1 MNKIIF
7 IIFIFFSSLGWGL
20 TFSNGEKVEIDVVIN
35 FEEGPLE
42 KLIVPTSWPFKGKS
56 SFLEEHKKFSIGDN
70 GISKDTKDK
79 CVELFINWKKNSSSH
94 RDDRGRG
101 CFQKLAW
108 WYYNSG
114 DINPIKEVIYSWAT
128 KGKPEF
134 DIYQNDFN
142 PDHYDAIALLTIY
155 SSFYAVKYDEFDFN
169 SEERSIVDAFIL
181 NEMLTIP
188 INVVGDPKNQFFCD
202 PYKHN
207 LIGKRSDGRP
217 DINTCG
223 SNRWKTTIAQLL
235 VALRLGDQDLFNEG
249 LYNTR
254 FKLAL
259 FDDEGIYVTWAT
271 RGALA
276 WDYSHDVTTM
286 LSLLTEIYKSIG
298 YDFLEHQLENGLYVK
313 DLFSK
318 QFEIVDDV
326 SILEKYAKRQYSV
339 KGTNYNKW
347 KKLSNTEKLGN
358 WPKTSVVYS
367 SKSYIQKYDKNLQK
381 LIDCNTSLFSPS
393 TNAIT
398 SFNLIDIW
406 ELHYLNDPSGYCSS
420 NKNLKTNNKDLKTK
434 PEIKKTEGNKFILS
448 WFTALKSENYKKIL
462 ESIDIIS
469 YEPNGSSDLIEINS
483 NQIERNNISLDSKK
497 HGREYLKIYFSK
509 ERIKIVGEIQ
519 VFENEYI
526 NINTE
531 ENLSKGETKIIFG
544 DEDEF
549 IIEWDNQ

>member
-1 MNKIIF
+1 MLK
-7 IIFIFFSSLGWGL
+7 IFFLLILLPTLSWGL
-20 TFSNGEKVEIDVVIN
+20 TFSNGEKVEIEVVIN
-35 FEEGPLE
+35 FEESQLE
-42 KLIVPTSWPFKGKS
+42 KLIVPASWPFKEKS
-56 SFLEEHKKFSIGDN
+56 SFLEEHKKISFGDN
-70 GISKDTKDK
+70 GISEDIKNK
-79 CVELFINWKKNSSSH
+79 CVELFTNWKKNNSSH
-94 RDDRGRG
+94 RENRGS
-101 CFQKLAW
+101 CDQKLAW

-134 DIYQNDFN
+134 DIYQDDFN

-155 SSFYAVKYDEFDFN
+155 SSFYAVKYDEFEFN
-169 SEERSIVDAFIL
+169 EEERNLVDSFIL

-188 INVVGDPKNQFFCD
+188 INTVGDPKNQFFCD
-202 PYKHN
+202 PYKHD
-207 LIGKRSDGRP
+207 LIGRKNSPRP

-235 VALRLGDQDLFNEG
+235 VALRLGDQNLFNEG
-249 LYNTR
+249 VYNTR

-298 YDFLEHQLENGLYVK
+298 YDFLEYQLENGLYVK

-326 SILEKYAKRQYSV
+326 SILEKYAKRQYAV

-347 KKLSNTEKLGN
+347 KKLSNTEKLDI

-367 SKSYIQKYDKNLQK
+367 AKSYIQKYDKNLQK

-406 ELHYLNDPSGYCSS
+406 ELHYLNNPEGFCSS
-420 NKNLKTNNKDLKTK
+420 NKDLKNNLDA
-434 PEIKKTEGNKFILS
+434 KKMIDNKITIS
-448 WFTALKSENYKKIL
+448 WFTALKFDNYKKLL
-462 ESIDIIS
+462 EAKDIIT
-469 YEPNGSSDLIEINS
+469 YKPNGSSDLIEINS
-483 NQIERNNISLDSKK
+483 NQIERDNLSLDSKNQ
-497 HGREYLKIYFSK
+497 GRENLKIYLSK
-509 ERIKIVGEIQ
+509 ERIKIVGKIQ

-526 NINTE
+526 DIDLE
-531 ENLSKGETKIIFG
+531 EDLSEGEVKIIFG
-544 DEDEF
+544 DDDEF
-549 IIEWDNQ
+549 IIGWDN

>member
-1 MNKIIF
+1 MLK
-7 IIFIFFSSLGWGL
+7 IFFLLILLPTLSWGL
-20 TFSNGEKVEIDVVIN
+20 TFSNGEKVEIEVVIN
-35 FEEGPLE
+35 FEESQLE
-42 KLIVPTSWPFKGKS
+42 KLIVPASWPFKEKS
-56 SFLEEHKKFSIGDN
+56 SFLEEHKKISFGDN
-70 GISKDTKDK
+70 GISEDIKNK
-79 CVELFINWKKNSSSH
+79 CVELFTNWKKNNSSH
-94 RDDRGRG
+94 RENRGS
-101 CFQKLAW
+101 CDQKLAW

-134 DIYQNDFN
+134 DIYQDDFN

-155 SSFYAVKYDEFDFN
+155 SSFYAVKYEEFEFN
-169 SEERSIVDAFIL
+169 EEERNLVDSFIL

-188 INVVGDPKNQFFCD
+188 INTVGDPKNQFFCD
-202 PYKHN
+202 PYKHD
-207 LIGKRSDGRP
+207 LIGRKNSPRP

-235 VALRLGDQDLFNEG
+235 VALRLGDQNLFNEG
-249 LYNTR
+249 VYNTR

-298 YDFLEHQLENGLYVK
+298 YDFLEYQLENGLYVK

-326 SILEKYAKRQYSV
+326 SILDKYAKRQYAV

-347 KKLSNTEKLGN
+347 KKLNNNEKLGI

-367 SKSYIQKYDKNLQK
+367 AKSYIQKYDKNLQK

-406 ELHYLNDPSGYCSS
+406 ELHYLNNPEGFCSS
-420 NKNLKTNNKDLKTK
+420 NKDLKNNLDVKNT
-434 PEIKKTEGNKFILS
+434 IDNKITIS
-448 WFTALKSENYKKIL
+448 WFTALKFDNYKKLL
-462 ESIDIIS
+462 EAKDIIT
-469 YEPNGSSDLIEINS
+469 YKPNGSSDLIEINS
-483 NQIERNNISLDSKK
+483 NQIERDNLSLDSKNQ
-497 HGREYLKIYFSK
+497 GRENLKIYLSK
-509 ERIKIVGEIQ
+509 ERIKIVGKIQ

-526 NINTE
+526 DIDLE
-531 ENLSKGETKIIFG
+531 EDLSEGEVKIIFG
-544 DEDEF
+544 DDDEF
-549 IIEWDNQ
+549 IIGWDN

>member
-1 MNKIIF
+1 MLK
-7 IIFIFFSSLGWGL
+7 IFFLLILLPTLSWGL
-20 TFSNGEKVEIDVVIN
+20 TFSNGEKVEIEVVIN
-35 FEEGPLE
+35 FEESQLE
-42 KLIVPTSWPFKGKS
+42 KLIVPASWPFKEKS
-56 SFLEEHKKFSIGDN
+56 SFLEEHKKISFGDN
-70 GISKDTKDK
+70 VISEDIKNK
-79 CVELFINWKKNSSSH
+79 CVELFTNWKKNNSSH
-94 RDDRGRG
+94 RENRGS
-101 CFQKLAW
+101 CDQKLAW

-134 DIYQNDFN
+134 DIYQDDFN

-155 SSFYAVKYDEFDFN
+155 SSFYAVKYEEFEFN
-169 SEERSIVDAFIL
+169 EEERNLVDSFIL

-188 INVVGDPKNQFFCD
+188 INTVGEPKNQFFCD
-202 PYKHN
+202 PYKHD
-207 LIGKRSDGRP
+207 LIGRKNSPRP

-235 VALRLGDQDLFNEG
+235 VALRLGDQNLFNEG
-249 LYNTR
+249 VYNTR

-298 YDFLEHQLENGLYVK
+298 YDFLEYQLENGLYVK

-326 SILEKYAKRQYSV
+326 SILEKYAKRQYAV

-347 KKLSNTEKLGN
+347 KKLSNTEKLDI

-367 SKSYIQKYDKNLQK
+367 AKSYIQKYDKNLQK

-406 ELHYLNDPSGYCSS
+406 ELHYLNNPEGFCSS
-420 NKNLKTNNKDLKTK
+420 NKDLKNNLDA
-434 PEIKKTEGNKFILS
+434 KKMIDNKITIS
-448 WFTALKSENYKKIL
+448 WFTALKFDNYKKLL
-462 ESIDIIS
+462 EAKDIIT
-469 YEPNGSSDLIEINS
+469 YKPNGSSDLIEINS
-483 NQIERNNISLDSKK
+483 NQIERDNLSLDSKNQ
-497 HGREYLKIYFSK
+497 GRENLKIYLSK
-509 ERIKIVGEIQ
+509 ERIKIVGKIQ

-526 NINTE
+526 DIDLE
-531 ENLSKGETKIIFG
+531 EDLSEGEVKIIFG
-544 DEDEF
+544 DDDEF
-549 IIEWDNQ
+549 IIGWDN

>member
-1 MNKIIF
+1 MLK
-7 IIFIFFSSLGWGL
+7 IFFLLILLPTLSWGL
-20 TFSNGEKVEIDVVIN
+20 TFSNGEKVEIEVVIN
-35 FEEGPLE
+35 FEESQLE
-42 KLIVPTSWPFKGKS
+42 KLIVPASWPFKEKS
-56 SFLEEHKKFSIGDN
+56 SFLEEHKKISFGDN
-70 GISKDTKDK
+70 GISEDIKNK
-79 CVELFINWKKNSSSH
+79 CVELFTNWKKNNSSH
-94 RDDRGRG
+94 RENRGS
-101 CFQKLAW
+101 CDQKLAW

-134 DIYQNDFN
+134 DIYQDDFN

-155 SSFYAVKYDEFDFN
+155 SSFYAVKYEEFEFN
-169 SEERSIVDAFIL
+169 EEERNLVDSFIL

-188 INVVGDPKNQFFCD
+188 INTVGEPKNQFFCD
-202 PYKHN
+202 PYKHD
-207 LIGKRSDGRP
+207 LIGRKNSPRP

-235 VALRLGDQDLFNEG
+235 VALRLGDQNLFNEG
-249 LYNTR
+249 VYNTR

-298 YDFLEHQLENGLYVK
+298 YDFLEYQLENGLYVK

-326 SILEKYAKRQYSV
+326 SILEKYAKRQYAV

-347 KKLSNTEKLGN
+347 KKLSNTEKLDI

-367 SKSYIQKYDKNLQK
+367 AKSYIQKYDKNLQK

-406 ELHYLNDPSGYCSS
+406 ELHYLNNPEGFCSS
-420 NKNLKTNNKDLKTK
+420 NKDLKNNLDA
-434 PEIKKTEGNKFILS
+434 KKMIDNKITIS
-448 WFTALKSENYKKIL
+448 WFTALKFDNYKKLL
-462 ESIDIIS
+462 EAKDIIT
-469 YEPNGSSDLIEINS
+469 YKPNGSSDLIEINS
-483 NQIERNNISLDSKK
+483 NQIERDNLSLDSKNQ
-497 HGREYLKIYFSK
+497 GRENLKIYLSK
-509 ERIKIVGEIQ
+509 ERIKIVGKIQ

-526 NINTE
+526 DIDLE
-531 ENLSKGETKIIFG
+531 EDLSEGEVKIIFG
-544 DEDEF
+544 DDDEF
-549 IIEWDNQ
+549 IIGWDN

>member
-1 MNKIIF
+1 MLK
-7 IIFIFFSSLGWGL
+7 IFFLLILLPTLSWGL
-20 TFSNGEKVEIDVVIN
+20 TFSNGEKVEIEVVIN
-35 FEEGPLE
+35 FEESQLE
-42 KLIVPTSWPFKGKS
+42 KLIVPASWPFKEKS
-56 SFLEEHKKFSIGDN
+56 SFLEEHKKISFGDN
-70 GISKDTKDK
+70 VISEDIKNK
-79 CVELFINWKKNSSSH
+79 CVELFTNWKKNNSSH
-94 RDDRGRG
+94 RENRGS
-101 CFQKLAW
+101 CDQKLAW

-134 DIYQNDFN
+134 DIYQDDFN

-155 SSFYAVKYDEFDFN
+155 SSFYAVKYEEFEFN
-169 SEERSIVDAFIL
+169 EEERNLVDSFIL

-188 INVVGDPKNQFFCD
+188 INTVGEPKNQFFCD
-202 PYKHN
+202 PYKHD
-207 LIGKRSDGRP
+207 LIGRKNSPRP

-235 VALRLGDQDLFNEG
+235 VALRLGDQNLFNEG
-249 LYNTR
+249 VYNTR

-298 YDFLEHQLENGLYVK
+298 YDFLEYQLENGLYVK

-326 SILEKYAKRQYSV
+326 SILDKYAKRQYAV

-347 KKLSNTEKLGN
+347 KKLNNNEKLGI

-367 SKSYIQKYDKNLQK
+367 AKSYIQKYDKNLQK

-406 ELHYLNDPSGYCSS
+406 ELHYLNNPEGFCSS
-420 NKNLKTNNKDLKTK
+420 NKDLKNNLDA
-434 PEIKKTEGNKFILS
+434 KKMIDNKITIS
-448 WFTALKSENYKKIL
+448 WFTALKFDNYKKLL
-462 ESIDIIS
+462 EAKDIIT
-469 YEPNGSSDLIEINS
+469 YKPNGSSDLIEINS
-483 NQIERNNISLDSKK
+483 NQIERDNLSLDSKNQ
-497 HGREYLKIYFSK
+497 GRENLKIYLSK
-509 ERIKIVGEIQ
+509 ERIKIVGKIQ

-526 NINTE
+526 DIDLE
-531 ENLSKGETKIIFG
+531 EDLSEGEVKIIFG
-544 DEDEF
+544 DDDEF
-549 IIEWDNQ
+549 IIGWDN

>member
-1 MNKIIF
+1 MNKTIF
-7 IIFIFFSSLGWGL
+7 VIFIFFSSLSWGL

-70 GISKDTKDK
+70 GISEDTKDK

-94 RDDRGRG
+94 REDRGGG

-134 DIYQNDFN
+134 DIYQDDFN

-169 SEERSIVDAFIL
+169 SEERSIVDEFIL

-188 INVVGDPKNQFFCD
+188 INTVGDPKNQFFCD
-202 PYKHN
+202 PYKHD
-207 LIGKRSDGRP
+207 LIGRKNSPRP

-235 VALRLGDQDLFNEG
+235 VALRLGDQNLFNEG
-249 LYNTR
+249 VYNTR

-298 YDFLEHQLENGLYVK
+298 YDFLEYQLENGLYVK

-326 SILEKYAKRQYSV
+326 SILDKYAKRQYAV

-347 KKLSNTEKLGN
+347 KKLNNNEKLGI

-367 SKSYIQKYDKNLQK
+367 AKSYIQKYDKNLQK

-406 ELHYLNDPSGYCSS
+406 ELHYLNNPEGFCSS
-420 NKNLKTNNKDLKTK
+420 NKDLKNNLDA
-434 PEIKKTEGNKFILS
+434 KKMIDNKITIS
-448 WFTALKSENYKKIL
+448 WFTALKFDNYKKLL
-462 ESIDIIS
+462 EAKDIIT
-469 YEPNGSSDLIEINS
+469 YKPNGSSDLIEINS
-483 NQIERNNISLDSKK
+483 NQIERDNLSLDSKNQ
-497 HGREYLKIYFSK
+497 GRENLKIYLSK
-509 ERIKIVGEIQ
+509 ERIKIVGKIQ

-526 NINTE
+526 DIDLE
-531 ENLSKGETKIIFG
+531 EDLSEGEVKIIFG
-544 DEDEF
+544 DDDEF
-549 IIEWDNQ
+549 IIGWDN

>member
-1 MNKIIF
+1 MLKIIIALILF
-7 IIFIFFSSLGWGL
+7 PTLSWGL
-20 TFSNGEKVEIDVVIN
+20 TFSNGEKVEIEVVIN
-35 FEEGPLE
+35 FEESQLE
-42 KLIVPTSWPFKGKS
+42 KLIVPASWPFKEKS
-56 SFLEEHKKFSIGDN
+56 SFLEEHKKISFGDN
-70 GISKDTKDK
+70 VISEDIKNK
-79 CVELFINWKKNSSSH
+79 CVELFTNWKKNNSSH
-94 RDDRGRG
+94 RENRGS
-101 CFQKLAW
+101 CDQKLAW

-134 DIYQNDFN
+134 DIYQDDFN

-155 SSFYAVKYDEFDFN
+155 SSFYAVKYEEFEFN
-169 SEERSIVDAFIL
+169 EEERNLVDSFIL

-188 INVVGDPKNQFFCD
+188 INTVGEPKNQFFCD
-202 PYKHN
+202 PYKHD
-207 LIGKRSDGRP
+207 LIGRKNSPRP

-235 VALRLGDQDLFNEG
+235 VALRLGDQNLFNEG
-249 LYNTR
+249 VYNTR

-298 YDFLEHQLENGLYVK
+298 YDFLEYQLENGLYVK

-326 SILEKYAKRQYSV
+326 SILEKYAKRQYAV

-347 KKLSNTEKLGN
+347 KKLSNTEKLDI

-367 SKSYIQKYDKNLQK
+367 AKSYIQKYDKNLQK

-406 ELHYLNDPSGYCSS
+406 ELHYLNNPEGFCSS
-420 NKNLKTNNKDLKTK
+420 NKDLKNNLDA
-434 PEIKKTEGNKFILS
+434 KKMIDNKITIS
-448 WFTALKSENYKKIL
+448 WFTALKFDNYKKLL
-462 ESIDIIS
+462 EAKDIIT
-469 YEPNGSSDLIEINS
+469 YKPNGSSDLIEINS
-483 NQIERNNISLDSKK
+483 NQIERDNLSLDSKNQ
-497 HGREYLKIYFSK
+497 GRENLKIYLSK
-509 ERIKIVGEIQ
+509 ERIKIVGKIQ

-526 NINTE
+526 DIDLE
-531 ENLSKGETKIIFG
+531 EDLSEGEVKIIFG
-544 DEDEF
+544 DDDEF
-549 IIEWDNQ
+549 IIGWDN